1 MARLIQKP
9 KEEYLQHLRAEITMT
24 FHSNIS
30 SANDCENLALAIFSK
45 TQHRLSNDTIRRL
58 FTLKKSTS
66 LPSMF
71 TLDVCSKYLDY
82 QDWEDFVQTFLE
94 QSALYQRALLFDVL
108 QERISF
114 ESILSRINSDSKS
127 TDLYETFNKILLLKV
142 QSRDEEFFKRLFE
155 FTTIFQYTE
164 LHKYDLYYTI
174 HLVGALCEKYEWLST
189 IAIEYYHTFPCEENY
204 FVEWLVVPHKSY
216 YLPLLEKYYAAN
228 KTTKSVAVFYHLIQG
243 TLAAENKDWKTF
255 EFHFEKLFPIIVS
268 AYRFNSILK
277 MRWYGVQLYHD
288 IHFNQ
293 GELQKGII
301 NRILN
306 SPQINEKDS
315 GDRITAIFVICNYL
329 SLLEMN
335 ELIIDLWEEKA
346 MKHTSL
352 LGHWGEL
359 NFNQLKVFYV
369 QALVRVKRTA
379 EAKMIFQQIKEN
391 QFDLNFKPRMLE
403 VYESLATEF
412 Q

>member
-9 KEEYLQHLRAEITMT
+9 KEEYLQYLRTQMSAKFEG
-24 FHSNIS
+24 NIS
-30 SANDCENLALAIFSK
+30 TANDCENLANAIFSA

-71 TLDVCSKYLDY
+71 TLDVCAKYLDY
-82 QDWEDFVQTFLE
+82 LDWEDFVQTFLE
-94 QSALYQRALLFDVL
+94 QSALYQRALLFDVIE
-108 QERISF
+108 ERIAF
-114 ESILSRINSDSKS
+114 EAIVQRINSDIKS
-127 TDLYETFNKILLLKV
+127 TDLYETFNKILLCKAHR
-142 QSRDEEFFKRLFE
+142 RDEEFFMRLFE
-155 FTTIFQYTE
+155 FTSIFQLTE

-174 HLVGALCEKYEWLST
+174 HLVGSLCDKYEWLSR
-189 IAIEYYHTFPCEENY
+189 IAVEHYHTVAAEENY

-216 YLPLLEKYYAAN
+216 YPPLLENYYLAH
-228 KTTKSVAVFYHLIQG
+228 KSTKAVAVFYHLIQA
-243 TLAAENKDWKTF
+243 TLAAERNDWRTF
-255 EFHFEKLFPIIVS
+255 ESHFEKLFPIIVS
-268 AYRFNSILK
+268 SYRFNSILK
-277 MRWYGVQLYHD
+277 MRWYGIQLYHD
-288 IHFNQ
+288 VHYNQ
-293 GELQKGII
+293 GELQKNII

-306 SPQINEKDS
+306 APQINEKDA

-335 ELIIDLWEEKA
+335 EFIIDLYEQKA

-369 QALVRVKRTA
+369 QALLRSKRKA
-379 EAKMIFQQIKEN
+379 EAKMIFKQIKEN

-403 VYESLATEF
+403 VYEVLAKELS
-412 Q
+412 